1 MLNENNQLILGT
13 ITPEYVNDYELGY
26 RLNKE
31 KLKLEFNLFYMDF
44 KNEIILNG
52 NFGPNGLALTNKVDN
67 SYRMGAEL
75 SLNYQINEHWN
86 VKNNSSFVYAKIRE
100 ENISFSPILTPKFI
114 VNQEVSYK
122 IKNITVN
129 LNSRFQDSSYMDF
142 SNTTKLP
149 SYVIFNSGILYD
161 WKQWQ
166 IGFFVNNLTNKRYY
180 NYGYT
185 EADGTGKY
193 FIQMP
198 RNYMVSVKFKIF

>member
-1 MLNENNQLILGT
+1 MN
-13 ITPEYVNDYELGY
+13 
-26 RLNKE
+26 
-31 KLKLEFNLFYMDF
+31 F

-52 NFGPNGLALTNKVDN
+52 NFGPNGLALTNKVDK

-86 VKNNSSFVYAKIRE
+86 LKNNSSFVYSKIKE

-114 VNQEVSYK
+114 VNQEVNYK
-122 IKNITVN
+122 FKNLTIN
-129 LNSRFQDSSYMDF
+129 LTSRFQDSSYMDF
-142 SNTTKLP
+142 SNGTKLP
-149 SYVIFNSGILYD
+149 SYVIFNSGVLYD
-161 WKQWQ
+161 WNQWQ
-166 IGFFVNNLTNKRYY
+166 VGFFVNNITNKRYF

-198 RNYMVSVKFKIF
+198 RNFMASLKFKVF